1 MFLGIRDLVHAK
13 GRFALIGAVVG
24 LITLLLVMLTGLTGG
39 LGAQNTSALERLDP
53 DRFVF
58 AGSTEGEISFT
69 DSQITTEM
77 LRDWQESE
85 GITEVTPLGT
95 VQTKLE
101 AGGASAVAVLGLPTG
116 TELPG
121 GGTVQQGLVLSE
133 SIAEEQGITTG
144 TTVSLGG
151 REVEVR
157 GITGD
162 DYYSHSPVVWADTD
176 TWAAVAHVGD
186 EVVGTVL
193 MAEGSLDNNVWG
205 ALAADHG
212 AVDTDTKG
220 AFAGLPAYS
229 SEQGSLVAMQ
239 GFLYAISAL
248 VTVSFLTIWTIQRT
262 RDLSILRVLGASGR
276 YLLGDA
282 LGQSAL
288 ILALGTT
295 AGALLG
301 WTLGALAGQ
310 AVPFELN
317 LTTIIGP
324 ALGIWVLGILGAFF
338 ATRKVS
344 QVDPMIALGGTA

>member
-53 DRFVF
+53 GRFVF
-58 AGSTEGEISFT
+58 AGATEGEVSFT
-69 DSQITTEM
+69 DSQVTADM
-77 LRDWQESE
+77 LSHWREAE
-85 GITEVTPLGT
+85 GITEAIPLGT

-101 AGGASAVAVLGLPTG
+101 AAGASAVAVLGLPVG
-116 TELPG
+116 TAIPG
-121 GGTVQQGLVLSE
+121 GGTVQEGLVLAE
-133 SIAEEQGITTG
+133 SIAREHDISTG
-144 TTVSLGG
+144 TTVTLGG
-151 REVEVR
+151 REVAVS
-157 GITGD
+157 GVTGD
-162 DYYSHSPVVWADTD
+162 EYYAHSPVVWADTD
-176 TWAAVAHVGD
+176 TWASVAHVGD

-193 MAEGSLDNNVWG
+193 MADGTLDPDGWH
-205 ALAADHG
+205 ALAADNG
-212 AVDTDTKG
+212 AVVTDTTG
-220 AFAGLPAYS
+220 AFTGLPAYR

-239 GFLYAISAL
+239 SFLYAISAL
-248 VTVSFLTIWTIQRT
+248 VTVSFLTVWTIQRT
-262 RDLSILRVLGASGR
+262 RDLAILRVLGASGR

-288 ILALGTT
+288 ILVLGTT

-301 WTLGALAGQ
+301 WALGALAGQ

-317 LTTIIGP
+317 LATIIGP
-324 ALGIWVLGILGAFF
+324 ALGIWVLGILGSFF